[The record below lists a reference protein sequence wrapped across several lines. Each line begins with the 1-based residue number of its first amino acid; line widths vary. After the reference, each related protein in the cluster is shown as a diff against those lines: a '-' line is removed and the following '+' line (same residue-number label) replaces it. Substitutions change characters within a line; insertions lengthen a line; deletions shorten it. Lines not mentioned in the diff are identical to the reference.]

1 LKREAGEKFSVDEGG
16 AVGGAAGS
24 TFVELRDDVVAI
36 EVGLKREKKKRKA
49 VSLKM
54 ALILY
59 NNKQICV

>member
-1 LKREAGEKFSVDEGG
+1 LKREAGEKFSVDEG
-16 AVGGAAGS
+16 
-24 TFVELRDDVVAI
+24 VAI
-36 EVGLKREKKKRKA
+36 EVGLKREKKKRKD

>member
-1 LKREAGEKFSVDEGG
+1 LKREAGEKFSEDAGG

-36 EVGLKREKKKRKA
+36 EVGLKREKKKRKD